1 MQEARTGAALTA
13 AGKTR
18 VTAGTRAGCSFGC
31 GKGKAQSG
39 EQDAGVP
46 SGSWTLA
53 SHCPLHYLNITLHLD
68 FLCSPTSPAL
78 RSSCPSRSPTVASVG
93 VLAGP
98 YLAQDVDEVTTV
110 EGELVG
116 VLAAAVPH
124 ALVVIGVIS
133 LGASW
138 EAKRKGEG
146 DYMGKYWGH
155 GVRCP
160 EKGAAAGRY
169 LGEDKKTLVLFC
181 ISAEK

>member
-1 MQEARTGAALTA
+1 M
-13 AGKTR
+13 
-18 VTAGTRAGCSFGC
+18 
-31 GKGKAQSG
+31 
-39 EQDAGVP
+39 
-46 SGSWTLA
+46 
-53 SHCPLHYLNITLHLD
+53 
-68 FLCSPTSPAL
+68 
-78 RSSCPSRSPTVASVG
+78 G

-146 DYMGKYWGH
+146 DYMGKYWGEGIAWGNT
-155 GVRCP
+155 GVM
-160 EKGAAAGRY
+160 
-169 LGEDKKTLVLFC
+169 V
-181 ISAEK
+181 